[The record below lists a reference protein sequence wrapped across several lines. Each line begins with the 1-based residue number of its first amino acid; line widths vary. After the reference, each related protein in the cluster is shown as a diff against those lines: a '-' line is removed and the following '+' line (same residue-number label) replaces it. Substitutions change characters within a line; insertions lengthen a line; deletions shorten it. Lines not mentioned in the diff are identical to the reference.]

1 MEQIQNVIKLNKTTH
16 TKSIFIAIAPNHIS
30 TFESIIKNNLHKGKT
45 TLLNPGN
52 FKYDNSLW
60 NEVIN
65 GNMNLQ
71 YNVSSRL
78 KKLVFQL
85 NKLMGYKR
93 FIYKTIKKINFD
105 ENINYYYCNLDDIL
119 SNHIYCLINKT
130 KNRVNFAV
138 EDGILN
144 YYYPKE
150 SKKQIQQKKLLSK
163 LIGLKF
169 TPFTNHP
176 TNINSKSVKGQFVR
190 LPSDTIN
197 PAKSLQL
204 PFDSI
209 SYNPEPNSVLII
221 GQDIMHNYHKGEE
234 YYTKRLGKLFQ
245 IIQNDHSDKL
255 IIYKPHRNGN
265 TNTAEKLLCKY
276 FEDYKLFQSITTVEE
291 CIKGI
296 RPKYI
301 YSFESSAIINLKIA
315 MKDQVMFAILPF
327 EKKVSTILSLY
338 TKLRIRILK

>member
-1 MEQIQNVIKLNKTTH
+1 
-16 TKSIFIAIAPNHIS
+16 
-30 TFESIIKNNLHKGKT
+30 
-45 TLLNPGN
+45 
-52 FKYDNSLW
+52 
-60 NEVIN
+60 
-65 GNMNLQ
+65 
-71 YNVSSRL
+71 
-78 KKLVFQL
+78 
-85 NKLMGYKR
+85 
-93 FIYKTIKKINFD
+93 
-105 ENINYYYCNLDDIL
+105 
-119 SNHIYCLINKT
+119 
-130 KNRVNFAV
+130 
-138 EDGILN
+138 
-144 YYYPKE
+144 
-150 SKKQIQQKKLLSK
+150 
-163 LIGLKF
+163 
-169 TPFTNHP
+169 
-176 TNINSKSVKGQFVR
+176 

-276 FEDYKLFQSITTVEE
+276 FEDYKLFQSITPVEE